1 MEGGMGA
8 GHTGRQTRR
17 FNLPLHFLKQAIAA
31 AFWHRQ
37 SWTWVSQSDRAFRLG
52 AAAIKVQQVRHQGT

>member
-37 SWTWVSQSDRAFRLG
+37 SWTWVS
-52 AAAIKVQQVRHQGT
+52 